1 MLRLI
6 SLSICIVL
14 AICSSGQDRLFDNH
28 SLIRIDIATDL
39 RTLFND
45 VNPETAKYHKG
56 ILTYI
61 DTLGNSVTVSVRLK
75 TRGIFRRSKENCNIP
90 PLTVNF
96 NDDSLSNNYFSDIGK
111 LKLVNVCNRKRESFQ
126 QYLVKEYLVYRIY
139 NLLTEY
145 SFRVRM
151 VKVLYVDINNAIAP
165 FETLGF
171 FIEEMESLNK
181 RTNTKPIKT
190 LGIVQDAVDRS
201 KMDLTAIF
209 QYMIGNTDWSVP
221 KLHNIKLVVKESDL
235 VPTAIPYDF
244 DFCGFVNPPYT
255 KPPEI
260 IPITHV
266 TERYF
271 RGFCRSAKELE
282 PVILQFKF
290 HKTDIYNLVENDTL
304 LLGKTKRQVTEYLND
319 FYRVI
324 ENPKSI
330 HREFI
335 DNCRKN

>member
-1 MLRLI
+1 MLRFIATLFFLTLVI
-6 SLSICIVL
+6 HSK
-14 AICSSGQDRLFDNH
+14 GQGGLFDNH
-28 SLIRIDIATDL
+28 NLIRIDIATDL
-39 RTLFND
+39 RKLLND
-45 VNPETAKYHKG
+45 INPETAKYHKG

-61 DTLGNSVTVSVRLK
+61 DSGGNSVTIPVKLK
-75 TRGIFRRSKENCNIP
+75 TRGIFRRSRENCNLP

-96 NDDSLSNNYFSDIGK
+96 KDDSLSNNYFSNIGK

-126 QYLVKEYLVYRIY
+126 QFLVKEYLVYRLY
-139 NLLTEY
+139 NLLTEF

-151 VKVLYVDINNAIAP
+151 VKIVYVDINNAITP

-171 FIEEMESLNK
+171 FIEDMASLNQ

-190 LGIVQDAVDRS
+190 LGIIQDAVDRP
-201 KMDLTAIF
+201 KMDVTAIF

-221 KLHNIKLVVKESDL
+221 KQHNIKLVVKESDL
-235 VPTAIPYDF
+235 IPIAIPYDF

-260 IPITHV
+260 IPISHV

-282 PVILQFKF
+282 QAVLHFKTP
-290 HKTDIYNLVENDTL
+290 KTDIFNLIENDTL
-304 LLGKTKRQVTEYLND
+304 LLSRTKKQLIDYLNE

-324 ENPKSI
+324 ENPKYI